1 MFPKLKG
8 MKELVPFY
16 GGCEMILHL
25 LYTLQYRSER
35 CSLCRTFH
43 LLIESNA
50 HSQIATTI

>member
-35 CSLCRTFH
+35 CLVCH
-43 LLIESNA
+43 
-50 HSQIATTI
+50 TTPPPTKLQLRFSRFTDN